1 MSASCCNEQ
10 GEIHEG
16 SRPTIANKEDEM
28 RRLVLLCFLLGPL
41 LALGQKPTITILTF
55 TGSILAPTA
64 PFCGFDMI
72 DSAEPGRPSAE
83 RLIQFANGGALIGGP
98 NFVQLKNA
106 NTGQIIDLNSS
117 GPATSITIEPD
128 GSTVVIGGGPSIF
141 NFPPPPLEVSQ
152 AAGLPPVPYI
162 KGRVRVVTDANGNI
176 TSMELMGG
184 TAENICSLF

>member
-1 MSASCCNEQ
+1 MSK
-10 GEIHEG
+10 
-16 SRPTIANKEDEM
+16 TTKIA
-28 RRLVLLCFLLGPL
+28 LLL
-41 LALGQKPTITILTF
+41 LALTLAAAAQALAQKPTITIMTF

-83 RLIQFANGGALIGGP
+83 RLIQFANAGILVGP

-106 NTGQIIDLNSS
+106 NTGQTIDLNSS
-117 GPATSITIEPD
+117 GPAPSIT
-128 GSTVVIGGGPSIF
+128 VQGGNTTIVATGPSIW

-162 KGRVRVVTDANGNI
+162 KGNVTVVVDANGNI
-176 TSMELMGG
+176 TSMKLMGG